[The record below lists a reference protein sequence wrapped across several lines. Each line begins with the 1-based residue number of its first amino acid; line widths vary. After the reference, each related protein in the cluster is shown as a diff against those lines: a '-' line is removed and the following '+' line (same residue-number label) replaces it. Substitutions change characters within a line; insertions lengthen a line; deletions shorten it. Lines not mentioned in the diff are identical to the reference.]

1 MYIKL
6 YIYLIILTILSCY
19 PADDLFGQS
28 AVRLQRQADHAYANL
43 RFTEALRYYKLAAG
57 KQPDNPHNIKHIAL
71 LEQALQQYTASLPWF
86 EKINF
91 DKEAPSW
98 LLLYSQALAGNEQY
112 ERADSCLRLY
122 RVRTQTP
129 VNYDFKAIDRLFRD
143 SAQWHI
149 EYASLNSSLD
159 EFSPAVFGSHLVYVT
174 NQRLPVAVKRVYA
187 RNERPF
193 LQLRMV
199 ADTGTIK
206 YTDTRKIDS
215 TSGNDFAFRY
225 IINDDDTYPTSN
237 DSRVTGIYNFR
248 YQQWKGMQRP
258 GWNNGVD
265 IFDRN
270 VETKYHEGPVTFS
283 SKFDTLYFTR
293 NNYTP
298 GKYRTGKDGVNRLNI
313 FSAVFRNGVWQKI
326 TSFPY
331 NNDDYAT
338 GHPALTPDGSV
349 LFFVSDMPGGYGG
362 KDIYYVVKAA
372 DGSWG
377 KPVNAGPAINT
388 AFDEMFPYVD
398 NRHTLY
404 FSSNGHSGLGGLDIF
419 RIKWENGAAIG
430 VARNLGYPV
439 NTSKDDFGIWCT
451 EDATGFHGYLSS
463 DRYGDDDIFRFYMR
477 PLRLQLEGSVFRRLT
492 GLRQEGVNI
501 SLIGTDQRRDTI
513 TDITGNFGWQLFP
526 ETDYELHAGKNGMK
540 KVIIPFST
548 KGITRDSMLYRNI
561 YLDTLDEGR
570 THWRKNCDSLRKL
583 YTFPDVLYA
592 LDSYKVP
599 GSSKPSL
606 DLLVAALKR
615 DTSLSLI
622 IASYTDARAS
632 TSYNNRLSA
641 KRSDA
646 VAAWLVQ
653 AGITP
658 GRMVK
663 EYYGETRLKNGCKDG
678 VPCPEYLHQ
687 QNRRTE
693 FYIIKDGINITL
705 KCEEQSNPK

>member
-1 MYIKL
+1 MH
-6 YIYLIILTILSCY
+6 
-19 PADDLFGQS
+19 AQS
-28 AVRLQRQADHAYANL
+28 AGKLQRRADHAYAGL
-43 RFTEALRYYKLAAG
+43 RFTEALHYYKLADE
-57 KQPDNPHNIKHIAL
+57 KQPANSHTIKHIAL
-71 LEQALQQYTASLPWF
+71 LEQALQHYAASLPWF

-98 LLLYSQALAGNEQY
+98 LLLYSQALASNGQY

-122 RVRTQTP
+122 RVKTQTP
-129 VNYDFKAIDRLFRD
+129 VNYNFSETDKLFRD
-143 SAQWHI
+143 SAQWRI

-159 EFSPAVFGSHLVYVT
+159 EFSPAMYGRRLVYVT

-206 YTDTRKIDS
+206 YTDVRKIDS
-215 TSGNDFAFRY
+215 ASTNDFVFRY

-248 YQQWKGMQRP
+248 YQQWKGMKRP
-258 GWNNGVD
+258 GWNNGID

-283 SKFDTLYFTR
+283 SRFDTLYFTR

-298 GKYRTGKDGVNRLNI
+298 GKYRTGKDGVNRLKI
-313 FSAVFRNGVWQKI
+313 FSAVFRNGVWQGI

-338 GHPALTPDGSV
+338 GHPALTPDGST

-377 KPVNAGPAINT
+377 KPVNAGPVVNT

-398 NRHTLY
+398 NKYTLY
-404 FSSNGHSGLGGLDIF
+404 FSSNGRNGLGGLDIY
-419 RIKWENGAAIG
+419 RIQWENGAAIG
-430 VARNLGYPV
+430 AAQNMGYPV

-451 EDATGFHGYLSS
+451 EDADGFHGYFSS
-463 DRYGDDDIFRFYMR
+463 DRYGDDDVFRFHMR
-477 PLRLQLEGSVFRRLT
+477 PLRLRVEGSVFKRLT
-492 GLRQEGVNI
+492 GLRQEGVSI
-501 SLIGTDQRRDTI
+501 SLISTDQRRDTI
-513 TDITGNFGWQLFP
+513 SDITGNFGWQLFP
-526 ETDYELHAGKNGMK
+526 ETDYELHAEKNGMK
-540 KVIIPFST
+540 KVIVPFST
-548 KGITRDSMLYRNI
+548 KGINTDSIIRRNI
-561 YLDTLDEGR
+561 YLDTLDEGS

-583 YTFPDVLYA
+583 YTFPDVLFA
-592 LDSYKVP
+592 LDSYTVTDA
-599 GSSKPSL
+599 SKHSL
-606 DLLVAALKR
+606 ERLATALKG

-622 IASYTDARAS
+622 ISSYTDARAS
-632 TSYNNRLSA
+632 VVYNNRLSA
-641 KRSDA
+641 RRSDA

-653 AGITP
+653 AGIAP
-658 GRMVK
+658 GRLIK
-663 EYYGETRLKNGCKDG
+663 EYYGETRLKNGCKDR

-705 KCEEQSNPK
+705 ECNEQSGRK